1 MCKVYSDLDKKWKEG
16 TKEIRRQEESPLYIV
31 SIVLYIFC
39 VLIPY
44 CNTPYIVTCDVH
56 ISCLSRIVTPHAIV
70 ASVIYLHNQWW

>member
-1 MCKVYSDLDKKWKEG
+1 MCRVYSDLGKEKKEG
-16 TKEIRRQEESPLYIV
+16 TKETRRQEESPLYIV

-56 ISCLSRIVTPHAIV
+56 IGCLSRIVTPHAIV
-70 ASVIYLHNQWW
+70 ASEIYLYI